1 MEHLRVLVL
10 NSTYEPLQFC
20 NAHRAIVMV
29 LKGKAE
35 QVECDGKVFRS
46 PTVTFRLP
54 TVIRLRNFINIPYRG
69 IVSFSKK
76 NVFRRDNHTCQ
87 YCGRDEVELTIDHV
101 IPKSRGGNTSWENV
115 VVACQEC
122 NLKKGNRTPVE
133 VGIKLLRK
141 PYRPHFLIHNSV
153 YTAAPKSFIE
163 SWNKYVL
170 LKSPAAV

>member
-1 MEHLRVLVL
+1 MDHLRVLVL

-46 PTVTFRLP
+46 PTLTFRLP
-54 TVIRLRNFINIPYRG
+54 TVIRLMNYINIPYRG

-87 YCGRDEVELTIDHV
+87 YCGKTGGYLTIDHI
-101 IPKSRGGNTSWENV
+101 IPKSRGGDTSWENV

-122 NLKKGNRTPVE
+122 NIKKGNRTPHE
-133 VGIKLLRK
+133 VGIRLLRK
-141 PYRPHFLIHNSV
+141 PYKPHFLIYNSV
-153 YTAAPKSFIE
+153 YHSAPKSFVE
-163 SWNKYVL
+163 SWSKYIF
-170 LKSPAAV
+170 LKTQ

>member
-29 LKGKAE
+29 IKGKAE
-35 QVECDGKVFRS
+35 QIECDGKVFRS

-54 TVIRLRNFINIPYRG
+54 TVIRLMNFINIPYRG

-87 YCGRDEVELTIDHV
+87 YCGRNEVELTIDHV

-115 VVACQEC
+115 VVACLEC
-122 NLKKGNRTPVE
+122 NLKKGNRTPRE
-133 VGIKLLRK
+133 VGIRLLKR
-141 PYRPHFLIHNSV
+141 PYTPHFLIHNSV
-153 YTAAPKSFIE
+153 YQSAPKSFIK
-163 SWNKYVL
+163 SWSKYIPFKLHV
-170 LKSPAAV
+170 V